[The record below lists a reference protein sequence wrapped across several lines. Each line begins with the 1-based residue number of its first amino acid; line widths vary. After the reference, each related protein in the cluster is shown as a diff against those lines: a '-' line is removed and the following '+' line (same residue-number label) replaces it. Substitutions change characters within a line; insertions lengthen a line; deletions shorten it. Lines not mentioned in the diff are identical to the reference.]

1 MFIRALLVSALFLA
15 FSCVSL
21 HANTNT
27 SLNLPSNTTGDTV
40 LLIAQSDADDCDAAD
55 DCYDDCEDNNDTDD
69 CYDACDDKY
78 PGCEDDCD
86 DDDDD
91 CD

>member
-1 MFIRALLVSALFLA
+1 MFIRTLLASVLFLA

-21 HANTNT
+21 QANTDT
-27 SLNLPSNTTGDTV
+27 SLNIPSNTTGDTV

-55 DCYDDCEDNNDTDD
+55 DCYDNCEDNDDNDD

-78 PGCEDDCD
+78 PNCEDDCD
-86 DDDDD
+86 DDDED

>member
-1 MFIRALLVSALFLA
+1 MLIRTLLVSALLLA
-15 FSCVSL
+15 FSCVAL
-21 HANTNT
+21 QANTDT
-27 SLNLPSNTTGDTV
+27 RLNVPSNTTGDTV
-40 LLIAQSDADDCDAAD
+40 LLIAQNDADDCDAAD
-55 DCYDDCEDNNDTDD
+55 DCYDNCEDNDDSDD

-78 PGCEDDCD
+78 PDCEDDCD